1 MTEKDLIKK
10 IEESIV
16 EMDLDSALN
25 VCENALALGI
35 KPFNIIKD
43 GIGVGVQRV
52 GNLFEEKE
60 YFLPELIMAGE
71 IITQIMEILKP
82 HIKSDNKTKSKV
94 ILGSAKGDMHNIGKN
109 IVKIFMEAEGFEVID
124 LGVDVSSERI
134 FEAIRLEKPEIL
146 ALSTLLS
153 ASMPGLV
160 HLMEDLKKEGLRE
173 SVKVILGGASIT
185 QQFVDDIGADGY
197 ARDAING
204 INICKGWV
212 EK

>member
-1 MTEKDLIKK
+1 MTENDLIKK
-10 IEESIV
+10 IKESIV

-25 VCENALALGI
+25 ACKNALTLGI

-43 GIGVGVQRV
+43 GIGAGVQKV

-60 YFLPELIMAGE
+60 YFLTELIMSGE

-82 HIKSDNKTKSKV
+82 HIKSDSKVKSKV
-94 ILGSAKGDMHNIGKN
+94 ILGTAKGDMHNIGKN
-109 IVKIFMEAEGFEVID
+109 IVKIFMDAEGFEVID
-124 LGVDVSSERI
+124 LGVDVSSESFI
-134 FEAIRLEKPEIL
+134 ETIRLEKPAIL
-146 ALSTLLS
+146 AISTLIS
-153 ASMPGLV
+153 ASMPEV
-160 HLMEDLKKEGLRE
+160 AYLMEELKKEGLRE
-173 SVKVILGGASIT
+173 SVKVILGGACIT

-204 INICKGWV
+204 INICKDWG